1 MAAQAASEMIFFIG
15 SVIVSAALVGVFFT
29 AVTQVSDSIQQNAHV
44 AASELESGVTI
55 LNDPTH
61 VAYDNSTQVF
71 TLWVKNT
78 GSRTLLL
85 PHTVVLLDDRTFAND
100 TYASAFAG
108 NFSSWAPQVVVVFT
122 MTNVTLSPG
131 QDHFLKVIGEF
142 GTSDSQ
148 EFYY

>member
-29 AVTQVSDSIQQNAHV
+29 AVTQVSDSIQQNAHA
-44 AASELESGVTI
+44 AASEFESGVTI
-55 LNDPTH
+55 LNDPSH
-61 VAYDNSTQVF
+61 VAYNGSSQVF

-78 GSRTLLL
+78 GTRSLSLS
-85 PHTVVLLDDRTFAND
+85 HTVVLLDDRTFAND
-100 TYASAFAG
+100 TYAVAFAA
-108 NFSSWAPQVVVVFT
+108 NATSWAPQVVAVFSL
-122 MTNVTLSPG
+122 TNVTLPSG